1 MCLSGRP
8 YAPPREQNS
17 KKLPFFFFVFVFVLF
32 FCGQIL
38 KDMGNVEIK
47 WPGVPWVHLG

>member
-1 MCLSGRP
+1 ML
-8 YAPPREQNS
+8 
-17 KKLPFFFFVFVFVLF
+17 LPGSRILKSFLFLFLFLFCF

-38 KDMGNVEIK
+38 KDMGTVEIK

>member
-17 KKLPFFFFVFVFVLF
+17 KKLPFFVFVFVLF
-32 FCGQIL
+32 FEVYFLVVAWLL
-38 KDMGNVEIK
+38 KDVFGS
-47 WPGVPWVHLG
+47 

>member
-1 MCLSGRP
+1 ML
-8 YAPPREQNS
+8 
-17 KKLPFFFFVFVFVLF
+17 LPGSRILKSFLFFFFVFVFVLF